1 MFENPSS
8 QYLSLDATLHAMQF
22 ISQLL
27 SESERKE
34 KLLQSLLSKQS
45 SSNAEEISEEL
56 LSSLVRD
63 WAEGSTIDRDLFEID
78 INSALASA
86 DR

>member
-78 INSALASA
+78 INSALASV

>member
-27 SESERKE
+27 SECERKE
-34 KLLQSLLSKQS
+34 KLLQSLISKHS
-45 SSNAEEISEEL
+45 SSNAEEISEL

-78 INSALASA
+78 INSALASV